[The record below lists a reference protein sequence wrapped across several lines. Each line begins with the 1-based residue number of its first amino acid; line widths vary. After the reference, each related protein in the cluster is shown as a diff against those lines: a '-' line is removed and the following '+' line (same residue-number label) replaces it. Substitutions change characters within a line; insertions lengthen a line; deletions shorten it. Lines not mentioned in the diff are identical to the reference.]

1 MSSPTPEQFK
11 QMQRQAWDTAAEGWK
26 KWWPVFEDGAQKL
39 SDRLVELAGI
49 KPGHKVVDLATGTG
63 EPAITAAKR
72 VSPGGRVLAVDISSK
87 MLSTAKERAKER
99 GLEGVIE
106 FREGDAE
113 VAVTEKNAFDA
124 ILSRWGLMFL
134 PNLQSSLKSMRE
146 VLVPGGRIA
155 AAVWTEPEK
164 SPMVSMPIGVARQV
178 LGLPPNPPNLPPFNL
193 ADAKMLE
200 RVFVDA
206 GFKNFKSEKMN
217 LTFTIK
223 SADEF
228 ARFQSEI
235 SGPIIALLADKPQE
249 KHEAVWKA
257 VRDAA
262 GKYAGPDGKIKMD
275 NETMCVVAERG

>member
-26 KWWPVFEDGAQKL
+26 RWWPILEAGAQKV

-49 KPGHKVVDLATGTG
+49 RPGHKVVDLATGTG

-72 VSPGGRVLAVDISSK
+72 ASPGGKVLAVDISSR
-87 MLSTAKERAKER
+87 MLSTARERAKEQA
-99 GLEGVIE
+99 LDSVIE

-113 VAVTEKNAFDA
+113 VALTEKSAYDA

-134 PNLQSSLKSMRE
+134 PNLQSSLKSMCE
-146 VLVPGGRIA
+146 ALVPGGKIA

-164 SPMVSMPIGVARQV
+164 SPMVSMPISVARQV

-200 RVFVDA
+200 RVFVEA
-206 GFKNFKSEKMN
+206 GFKNFRAEKIK
-217 LTFTIK
+217 LTFTVK
-223 SADEF
+223 SAEEF
-228 ARFQSEI
+228 AHFQSEI
-235 SGPIIALLADKPQE
+235 HGPIIALLADKPQE
-249 KHEAVWKA
+249 KRTAVWNGI
-257 VRDAA
+257 RDAA
-262 GKYAGPDGKIKMD
+262 GKYAGPDGSVTIE
-275 NETMCVVAERG
+275 NESMCVVAERG